1 MPPARDGREWS
12 GTTTL
17 ARALASQWAVPHA
30 DADDYFWVPTDPA
43 YVEKRPEA
51 DRLRLMQEVFVP
63 RAAWVLSGS
72 VMGWGEPLLDHV
84 DAVVFCT
91 LPPDVRLE
99 RLRAREV
106 VRYGARIEPGG
117 DRAES
122 FAEFLTWASGYDD
135 PDFEGRS
142 RGHSRGVARRAR
154 LPGGPGRHL
163 ATGRRAAHRPRLSG
177 KLIGGTC
184 RIDRDAFVVEVGG
197 RPAGVARNR
206 WR

>member
-1 MPPARDGREWS
+1 MNPCRLLVMGASGS

-43 YVEKRPEA
+43 YAEKRPAA
-51 DRLRLMQEVFVP
+51 DRLRLMLEVFVP

-72 VMGWGEPLLDHV
+72 VMGWGEPVLEHV

-99 RLRAREV
+99 RLRAREM
-106 VRYGARIEPGG
+106 VRYGSRIEPGG

-135 PDFEGRS
+135 PAFDGRS
-142 RGHSRGVARRAR
+142 
-154 LPGGPGRHL
+154 L
-163 ATGRRAAHRPRLSG
+163 ATHEEWLAGLDCPVVRVDTSRPVDQ
-177 KLIGGTC
+177 LIT
-184 RIDRDAFVVEVGG
+184 ALV
-197 RPAGVARNR
+197 
-206 WR
+206 

>member
-1 MPPARDGREWS
+1 MGASGS

-30 DADDYFWVPTDPA
+30 DADDYFWVPTDPP
-43 YVEKRPEA
+43 YVEQRAEA

-63 RAAWVLSGS
+63 RDAWVLSGS
-72 VMGWGEPLLDHV
+72 VMGWGESLMTRV
-84 DAVVFCT
+84 QAVVFCT
-91 LPPDVRLE
+91 LPPEVRLE

-135 PDFEGRS
+135 PDF
-142 RGHSRGVARRAR
+142 
-154 LPGGPGRHL
+154 
-163 ATGRRAAHRPRLSG
+163 TGRNRAGHEEWLAAFDRPVIRVDTS
-177 KLIGGTC
+177 
-184 RIDRDAFVVEVGG
+184 
-197 RPAGVARNR
+197 RPVDELLAALA
-206 WR
+206 